1 MSLDNRG
8 IGRKGGIS
16 GRGSIIFLI
25 LLSFVLIY
33 ITESGPRL
41 LNSFRQFTYD
51 IVTPVTELI
60 GKPFDALRRTS
71 KALSDYTDLVNENAK
86 LKVQLD
92 ELRLWED
99 RALRLQAQI
108 ARYETLLNVKLD
120 DDYNYAT
127 ARVVADI
134 GGPFVRTVLLNAGEE
149 KKLKVG
155 QAVIGASGFIGQIVS
170 VGSSSSRVL
179 LLTDLNSRIP
189 VQLEPSGMQAILTGD
204 NTGEP
209 ILDFFNDEE
218 APKSGAR
225 VVTSGYGGQI
235 PPGISIGDVRV
246 TRDGQAKVSLRE
258 NLSRL
263 NYVRILDFVSIKTPE
278 SETQLPDVLVS
289 KSTNTKSQGDNV
301 TATEN
306 SETETR
312 E

>member
-8 IGRKGGIS
+8 IGRRGGIS
-16 GRGSIIFLI
+16 RRGSVIFLI
-25 LLSFVLIY
+25 VFSLLLIY

-41 LNSFRQFTYD
+41 LNSFRQLTYD
-51 IVTPVTELI
+51 IITPVTELI
-60 GKPFDALRRTS
+60 GMPFVALRQTS
-71 KALSDYTDLVNENAK
+71 SALSDYTDLINENAK

-92 ELRLWED
+92 ELRAWED

-120 DDYNYAT
+120 EDYNYAA

-134 GGPFVRTVLLNAGEE
+134 GGPFVRTVLLNAGQE
-149 KKLKVG
+149 KDLKVG

-189 VQLEPSGMQAILTGD
+189 VQLEPSGIQAILTGD

-218 APKSGAR
+218 ASMQGAR

-235 PPGISIGDVRV
+235 PPGLSVGDVQV
-246 TRDGQAKVSLRE
+246 TRDGQAKVRLRE

-263 NYVRILDFVSIKTPE
+263 NYVRILNFASIRSPE
-278 SETQLPDVLVS
+278 KETQLPEALAGIT
-289 KSTNTKSQGDNV
+289 STEQ
-301 TATEN
+301 N
-306 SETETR
+306 SAVGQAEAQ
-312 E
+312 